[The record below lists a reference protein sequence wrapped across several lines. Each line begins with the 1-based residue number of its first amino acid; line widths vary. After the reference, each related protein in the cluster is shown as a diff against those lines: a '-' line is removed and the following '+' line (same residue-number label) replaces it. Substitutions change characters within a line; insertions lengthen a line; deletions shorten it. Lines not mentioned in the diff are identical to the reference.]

1 MLAPTIAAL
10 LAAIVATSFLS
21 GIFGMA
27 GGMILL
33 GILLAVLS
41 LPEAMAL
48 HAVTQMASNGWRGLL
63 WIGYVQ
69 WRSAAAFLSGCAIS
83 FAVWSVWRYVPDKA
97 MTLILLGAAPFI
109 VRLLPASLSPDA
121 ERPLHGVL
129 VGGASMILML
139 LAGVSGPL
147 IDAYFLG
154 GKLERRQIVATK
166 AVCQVCSH
174 AAKLLYFGG
183 LVDRA
188 AAIDPVLAGM
198 AIVATIIGTSMSRP
212 VLERLTDTQ
221 YRVWAMRIITVIASA
236 YIAQGLYQFAA
247 ATN

>member
-147 IDAYFLG
+147 IDTYFLG

-166 AVCQVCSH
+166 AVCQVCCR

>member
-97 MTLILLGAAPFI
+97 MTLILLGAAPLI

-147 IDAYFLG
+147 IDTYFLG
-154 GKLERRQIVATK
+154 GKLERRQIVAIK

>member
-10 LAAIVATSFLS
+10 LAPIVATSFLS

-147 IDAYFLG
+147 IDTYFLG